1 MGLTKSLSLGGEVAA
16 KPTERANGRNDAPSH
31 PTPSGALPKGEPLD
45 VRIFRGMG
53 FALCLCITKAK
64 LAMKQND
71 KQEFDEVMKVK
82 YYKNK
87 MIAPIIITVVVV
99 LYYVVYFGFL
109 ISLLNTVWK
118 YAFGMIPLVFSA
130 IMVKVCIER
139 INEIKKGE
147 EDDISKY

>member
-1 MGLTKSLSLGGEVAA
+1 MFTNFGRGIASFANLCYNRVTKSLPLH
-16 KPTERANGRNDAPSH
+16 K
-31 PTPSGALPKGEPLD
+31 GACGYLR
-45 VRIFRGMG
+45 VFRGMG
-53 FALCLCITKAK
+53 FARSLCNTKAK
-64 LAMKQND
+64 LAIKQND